1 MKRFVQIGS
10 LLVTG
15 ILLAAVAQ
23 AKVWRINNATGVAA
37 DFKEISTALASSS
50 VINGDTLYVE
60 GSSTPYGSH
69 TFNKRLVVIGP
80 GYLLSGTG
88 SNSGLQAMGLTAKVP
103 NMAIDSLASGST
115 FMGLS
120 ATFSINS
127 NADDITITR
136 CEGVIGQNTNFTNS
150 KMVNLVI
157 NKFLGY
163 VDFSAYQLE
172 NPQVTNCIFT
182 NIFNLLKVTNGLI
195 RNNVFTTS
203 TTING
208 CYVSNNI
215 FTSSLTIASSTV
227 KYNIAVLANTLPAG
241 NNNVNGVS
249 QAALFVGTG
258 SNDGKYMLAPGSP
271 ALLAGEPIGGV
282 TPDAGA
288 FGTADPYRLSGIP
301 AIPSIYSLTVPAS
314 VPAASTTMDIT
325 FSTRSNN

>member
-15 ILLAAVAQ
+15 VLLTAAAE

-37 DFKEISTALASSS
+37 DFKEIWIALNSSS
-50 VINGDTLYVE
+50 VVNGDTLYVE
-60 GSSTPYGSH
+60 GTAAAYTSVTM
-69 TFNKRLVVIGP
+69 NKKLVVIGS
-80 GYLLSGTG
+80 GYFLSGAG
-88 SNSGLQAMGLTAKVP
+88 SNTGLQAMGFSTKVP
-103 NMAIDSLASGST
+103 NIAIDSLASGST
-115 FMGLS
+115 FMGIS

-127 NADDITITR
+127 NTDDITITR
-136 CEGVIGQNTNFTNS
+136 CEGIIGQNTSYANS

-157 NKFLGY
+157 NKFTGY

-172 NPQVTNCIFT
+172 NPRVTNCIFT
-182 NIFNLLKVTNGLI
+182 NTFNLLKVTNGLI
-195 RNNVFTTS
+195 RNNVFTTATS
-203 TTING
+203 ING

-215 FTSSLTIASSTV
+215 FIGGLTIASSTV
-227 KYNIAVLANTLPAG
+227 KYNLAVLPNTLPAG

-258 SNDGKYMLAPGSP
+258 SNDGKYMLAAGSP

-301 AIPSIYSLTVPAS
+301 AIPSIYSLTVPAT